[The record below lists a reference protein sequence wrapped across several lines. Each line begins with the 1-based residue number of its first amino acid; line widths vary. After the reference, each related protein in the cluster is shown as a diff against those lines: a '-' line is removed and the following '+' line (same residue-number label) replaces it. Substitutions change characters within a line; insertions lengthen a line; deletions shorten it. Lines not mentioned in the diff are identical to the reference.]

1 MAEKGWAGDGKRM
14 EPDADKEKVRQEDQ
28 VPPPVDTDKKKH
40 RLRGGGGTRLARF
53 KLNSPPRIILATIL
67 IVLAAA
73 AAYYWWYS
81 SHWVSTDD
89 AQIDGNID
97 PISARIAG
105 HVGQVTVEDGQ
116 FVQTGT
122 LLVEID
128 PTDYQIA
135 YERAKAEYENA
146 VAKAAGA
153 HLNVPVTATDTSS
166 RLAEALAGL
175 RNAQSGVTAAQ
186 EQLNAAKASLNEA
199 EAEDTKAQADLR
211 RYTVLLADDTVAR
224 EKYDEVLASAKTAAA
239 KVEAARALVKAS
251 QANVFQARGQMS
263 QATAQL
269 RAASSGPKQVG
280 IARSQAE
287 SAVAAVQTYKA
298 ALDQAEFNLRY
309 TKVSAP
315 VSGIIG
321 DKAVDVGQNVSPGQV
336 LMDIVPVNG
345 IWVTA
350 NFKET
355 ALRNVRPGQPVKI
368 YVDAYGKEYDGHV
381 DSIGGATGARFSLF
395 PPENATGNYVKVVQR
410 VPVKI
415 VFEKGQDKEHLLR
428 LGMSVVPRV
437 EIK

>member
-1 MAEKGWAGDGKRM
+1 M
-14 EPDADKEKVRQEDQ
+14 ERDADKEELRQESKTHR
-28 VPPPVDTDKKKH
+28 PVDTDKEEH
-40 RLRGGGGTRLARF
+40 RLQGGGSTRSSRLR
-53 KLNSPPRIILATIL
+53 LNSPLRMILATIV

-73 AAYYWWYS
+73 ACFYWWYS
-81 SHWVSTDD
+81 GHWVSTDD

-105 HVGQVTVEDGQ
+105 HVTHVNVEDGQ

-128 PTDYQIA
+128 PTDYEVA

-153 HLNVPVTATDTSS
+153 RLNVPVTAAATSS
-166 RLAEALAGL
+166 RLSVAGAGL
-175 RNAQSGVTAAQ
+175 ANAQAGVTAAQ
-186 EQLNAAKASLNEA
+186 EQLNAAKAALNEA
-199 EAEDTKAQADLR
+199 EAENTKAQADLR
-211 RYTVLLADDTVAR
+211 RYTVLLADDTIAR
-224 EKYDEVLASAKTAAA
+224 QTYDEALASARTAAA
-239 KVEAARALVKAS
+239 RVEAARALVKAS
-251 QANVFQARGQMS
+251 EENVFQARGQMS
-263 QATAQL
+263 QA
-269 RAASSGPKQVG
+269 AARLQAARTGPKQVG

-287 SAVAAVQTYKA
+287 SAVAAVQTSKA
-298 ALDQAEFNLRY
+298 ALDQAELNLRY
-309 TKVSAP
+309 TKVAAP
-315 VSGIIG
+315 VTGIIA
-321 DKAVDVGQNVSPGQV
+321 DKSVDVGQNVSPGQV
-336 LMDIVPVNG
+336 LMDIAPVDD

-381 DSIGGATGARFSLF
+381 ESIGGATGARLSLF

-415 VFEKGQDKEHLLR
+415 VFEKGQDKGRLLR

-437 EIK
+437 RIR